1 MKQTI
6 IIFLFLCLLFPLWG
20 QQEPVQPVL
29 VETSSEQVRIGGQ
42 LYYIH
47 LVLKKQT
54 LYSISRHY
62 GVSIDE
68 LKKHNPQLAE
78 GLKEGDRL
86 KVPVVSG
93 HVFPTYTQPAP
104 IQHAERQ
111 VSTPVSETSAV
122 APAPSTHEAQ
132 PQHQPPPQPDTIIV
146 QAPDLSRLTRCT
158 TLENE
163 YRDCEK
169 QAYDPETMTYRVAL
183 LLPFDIIPALNAT
196 LADTLKELTIERL
209 QTSDNFIEFYA
220 GALLAVEDMRQKG
233 FSLYLSTHDV
243 KHLDSIIIRDQL
255 RYADLVIGP
264 VYTAAQNNSV
274 SLEKFLQYARERQ
287 LHVVSPLDPKVENLL
302 PGNPRLFQVP
312 PPLCAQ
318 QERLLG
324 NISKKTDRV
333 LLIYEDEG
341 NETELVND
349 YKTLLEA
356 KTDSLIIFHY
366 KVEKGL
372 AVRDTL
378 LTMLRPDER
387 NHIVVAS
394 NNEALVSDFTSNLSY
409 IQSILKYPI
418 TLYGQARWRNFDNVD
433 LSFFHHMNLHLA
445 IPFYV
450 DYQYENVRQFVNR
463 YRFQFNR
470 EPSQY
475 AFQGY
480 DVFFY
485 FLNALR
491 NYGKEFASCLSA
503 MQLDLLQGNYFF
515 RRAAS
520 GAGYL
525 NIGSCLVHYTPD
537 LIVNKK

>member
-1 MKQTI
+1 MKRMI
-6 IIFLFLCLLFPLWG
+6 IIFLFLCLQLPLWG
-20 QQEPVQPVL
+20 QQEPVQPVP

-86 KVPVVSG
+86 KIPVVNG
-93 HVFPTYTQPAP
+93 HVFPNYTQPVPAQPVEDKNPAP
-104 IQHAERQ
+104 VPEPVAA
-111 VSTPVSETSAV
+111 TPVPATGDE
-122 APAPSTHEAQ
+122 APSQ
-132 PQHQPPPQPDTIIV
+132 LQPDVTTA
-146 QAPDLSRLTRCT
+146 QTPGLSKLTRCT
-158 TLENE
+158 FLENE
-163 YRDCEK
+163 YQPDCAA
-169 QAYDPETMTYRVAL
+169 QVYDPETMTYRVAL

-196 LADTLKELTIERL
+196 FADTLRELTIDRL
-209 QTSDNFIEFYA
+209 HASDNFVEFYA

-233 FSLYLSTHDV
+233 FSLYLSVYDV
-243 KHLDSIIIRDQL
+243 KNLDDILRHDQL
-255 RYADLVIGP
+255 RHADLVIGP
-264 VYTAAQNNSV
+264 VYTAVQNDTT
-274 SLEKFLQYARERQ
+274 SLEKFLSYARERQ

-302 PGNPRLFQVP
+302 PGNPMLFQVP

-318 QERLLG
+318 QERLLE
-324 NISKKTDRV
+324 NIPEKTDRV
-333 LLIYEDEG
+333 LLIYENEG
-341 NETELVND
+341 NEDELVND

-356 KTDSLIIFHY
+356 KTDSLIVFHY

-378 LTMLRPDER
+378 LTMLHPEKR

-418 TLYGQARWRNFDNVD
+418 TLYGQARWRNFENVD
-433 LSFFHHMNLHLA
+433 LSFLHHMNLHLA
-445 IPFYV
+445 VPFYV
-450 DYQYENVRQFVNR
+450 DYQYENVRQFVTR
-463 YRFQFNR
+463 YRLQFNR

-491 NYGKEFASCLSA
+491 TYGKEFAPCLSD
-503 MQLDLLQGNYFF
+503 MRLNLLQGNYVF

-525 NIGSCLVHYTPD
+525 NTGSCLVHYTPD
-537 LIVNKK
+537 LIINRK

>member
-6 IIFLFLCLLFPLWG
+6 IILLFLCLRFPLWG
-20 QQEPVQPVL
+20 QQEPVP

-42 LYYIH
+42 VYYIH
-47 LVLKKQT
+47 PVLKKQT

-62 GVSIDE
+62 GVNIDE

-86 KVPVVSG
+86 KIPVVNG
-93 HVFPTYTQPAP
+93 HVFPSYTQPVSAQPVEDKTPTPAP
-104 IQHAERQ
+104 EPAAA
-111 VSTPVSETSAV
+111 TPV
-122 APAPSTHEAQ
+122 PATGEAS
-132 PQHQPPPQPDTIIV
+132 PQLQQDVTTAQTPN
-146 QAPDLSRLTRCT
+146 LSKLTRCAS
-158 TLENE
+158 LENE
-163 YRDCEK
+163 HHHDCAA
-169 QAYDPETMTYRVAL
+169 QVYDPETMTYRVAL

-196 LADTLKELTIERL
+196 LADTLRELTIDRL
-209 QTSDNFIEFYA
+209 HASDNFIEFYA

-233 FSLYLSTHDV
+233 FSLYLSVYDV
-243 KHLDSIIIRDQL
+243 KNLDDILHHDQL
-255 RYADLVIGP
+255 RHADLAIGP
-264 VYTAAQNNSV
+264 VYTAVQHDTT
-274 SLEKFLQYARERQ
+274 SLEKFLSYARERQ
-287 LHVVSPLDPKVENLL
+287 FHVVSPLDPKVENLL
-302 PGNPRLFQVP
+302 PGNPALFQVP

-318 QERLLG
+318 QEKLLE
-324 NISKKTDRV
+324 NIPEKTDRV

-341 NETELVND
+341 NEEELVND

-378 LTMLRPDER
+378 LTMLHPEKR

-418 TLYGQARWRNFDNVD
+418 TLYGQARWRNFENVD

-445 IPFYV
+445 VPFYV
-450 DYQYENVRQFVNR
+450 DYQYENVRQFVMR
-463 YRFQFNR
+463 YRLQFNR

-491 NYGKEFASCLSA
+491 TYGKEFAPCLSD
-503 MQLDLLQGNYFF
+503 MRLNLLQGNYIF

-537 LIVNKK
+537 LIVNRK

>member
-6 IIFLFLCLLFPLWG
+6 IIFFFLCVSFPLWG
-20 QQEPVQPVL
+20 QQDPVQPVP

-54 LYSISRHY
+54 VYSISRHY
-62 GVSIDE
+62 GVHIDE
-68 LKKHNPQLAE
+68 LKTHNPQLAE

-86 KVPVVSG
+86 KIPVVSG

-104 IQHAERQ
+104 VPPAESR
-111 VSTPVSETSAV
+111 SATPV
-122 APAPSTHEAQ
+122 PAMHEAQ
-132 PQHQPPPQPDTIIV
+132 TQPQLQHQSDVPVAQAVPDS
-146 QAPDLSRLTRCT
+146 LRSTRCT
-158 TLENE
+158 FLENE
-163 YRDCEK
+163 YRDCAA

-209 QTSDNFIEFYA
+209 YASDNFIEFYA

-233 FSLYLSTHDV
+233 FSLYLSVHDV

-264 VYTAAQNNSV
+264 VYTAVQNNPV

-287 LHVVSPLDPKVENLL
+287 LPVVSPLDPKVEGLL
-302 PGNPRLFQVP
+302 PGNPMLFQVP

-318 QERLLG
+318 QERLLED
-324 NISKKTDRV
+324 ISKKTDKV
-333 LLIYEDEG
+333 LLVYEDGG

-356 KTDSLIIFHY
+356 KTDSLTIFHY

-378 LTMLRPDER
+378 LTMLHPEKR
-387 NHIVVAS
+387 NHIVVAT

-418 TLYGQARWRNFDNVD
+418 ILYGQARWRNFENVD

-450 DYQYENVRQFVNR
+450 DYQHENVRQFVKR
-463 YRFQFNR
+463 YRLQFNR

-485 FLNALR
+485 FLHALR
-491 NYGKEFASCLSA
+491 TYGKEFAPCLSTMRLA
-503 MQLDLLQGNYFF
+503 LLQGNYIF
-515 RRAAS
+515 RRPAS

-537 LIVNKK
+537 LTVNRK